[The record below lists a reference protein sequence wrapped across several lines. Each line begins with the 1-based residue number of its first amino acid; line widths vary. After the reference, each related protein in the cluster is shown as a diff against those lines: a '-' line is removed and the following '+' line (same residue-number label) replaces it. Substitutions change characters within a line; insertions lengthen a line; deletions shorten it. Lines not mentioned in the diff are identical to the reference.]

1 MCIEEYFKEKQID
14 QSEIKLTIGEILK
27 LNYDLKILSLSNY
40 HQNQYSIYFDCL
52 ISLFHRKF

>member
-27 LNYDLKILSLSNY
+27 LNYDLKILS
-40 HQNQYSIYFDCL
+40 
-52 ISLFHRKF
+52 